1 MRNYFVLDNQKAQEP
16 CFVPLMCQKNRI
28 RSKLHITFTTFMEHV
43 SDFLADAV
51 NFIWGPPFLILL
63 LGGGLFFLIYSR
75 FLPFRY
81 LRHAINV
88 LRGKYD
94 NPDDPGDI
102 SHFQAL
108 SGALAATIGM
118 GNISGVAL
126 AIASGGPGAMFWM
139 WMSAFVGMAT
149 KYFTCTLAV
158 QYRGKDSEGELQGGP
173 MYVIREALGK
183 KWMPLAIF
191 FSVAGFFGATP
202 VFQTNQMVAVL
213 KNVVLIPA
221 GLQDSFLLNLS
232 IGIVIASLVAAVILG
247 GIKRIGNVASKLV
260 PFMVVLFVL
269 AVLFIML
276 THPGKIIPSFVFII
290 EDAFTAKA
298 VLGGAV
304 GSIIIEGAKRAAF
317 SNEAGIGMAPMMHGA
332 AKTKEPVREG
342 LVAMLGPAIDTLLV
356 CTMTGLCILITGV
369 WKSGEAD
376 GIVMTAQA
384 FESGLPG
391 VGPVVL
397 MICVLVFA
405 ITTIFGLAYYGQKCL
420 SFLIGA
426 RYGRYFYY
434 WYIALVV
441 IGSVASLTDVVN
453 LVFVAYGL
461 MAVPTMISS
470 LKLAP
475 HVMEATKKYFREV
488 YKS

>member
-1 MRNYFVLDNQKAQEP
+1 MNS
-16 CFVPLMCQKNRI
+16 I
-28 RSKLHITFTTFMEHV
+28 S
-43 SDFLADAV
+43 SFLSDAV
-51 NFIWGPPFLILL
+51 NFIWGPPLLILL
-63 LGGGLFFLIYSR
+63 LGGGLFLLIYSR
-75 FLPFRY
+75 FLPFRFF
-81 LRHAINV
+81 RHAINV

-94 NPDDPGDI
+94 DPNDPGEI

-126 AIASGGPGAMFWM
+126 AIAAGGPGAIFWM
-139 WMSAFVGMAT
+139 WVSAFIGMAT

-158 QYRGKDSEGELQGGP
+158 QFRGKDSEGAIQGGP

-183 KWMPLAIF
+183 KWMPLAVF
-191 FSVAGFFGATP
+191 FCVAGFFGATP
-202 VFQTNQMVAVL
+202 VFQTNQMVAVF
-213 KNVVLIPA
+213 KDVILIPA
-221 GLQDSFLLNLS
+221 GVEDSFGVNLS
-232 IGIVIASLVAAVILG
+232 IGIVIAILVAAVVLG

-260 PFMVVLFVL
+260 PFMVVLFVIS
-269 AVLFIML
+269 VLSIMIL
-276 THPGKIIPSFVFII
+276 NLSEVMPSFLLII

-304 GSIIIEGAKRAAF
+304 GAVIIEGAKRAAF

-342 LVAMLGPAIDTLLV
+342 LVAMLGPAIDTIVV

-369 WKSGEAD
+369 WTSGEAD
-376 GIVMTAQA
+376 GILMTASA
-384 FESGLPG
+384 FGASLPG
-391 VGPVVL
+391 FGPYIL
-397 MICVLVFA
+397 MVCVMVFA

-426 RYGRYFYY
+426 KYGRYFYY
-434 WYIALVV
+434 WYIALVLV
-441 IGSVASLTDVVN
+441 GSVASMADVIN

-461 MAVPTMISS
+461 MAIPTMISTIM
-470 LKLAP
+470 LAP
-475 HVMEATKKYFREV
+475 KVMEATKKYFSEV
-488 YKS
+488 YNS